1 MDSVKAGLVVDVE
14 YVADDG
20 KKIDSEI
27 KKFSSWSQAS
37 NDEIETAMGKIEGWK
52 KGVSKLKEKVFA
64 MKKVVAK
71 HSLDQSIIASSV
83 AVMKNL
89 ETEMQ
94 IVVKTIEAEDENR
107 CLYSISKSKASNIK
121 LPSFRGDDDED
132 YFRFKKDFSST
143 KRLSFL
149 L

>member
-1 MDSVKAGLVVDVE
+1 MTERKLIVRSRNFPPGPKPAMMRL
-14 YVADDG
+14 
-20 KKIDSEI
+20 K
-27 KKFSSWSQAS
+27 QPC
-37 NDEIETAMGKIEGWK
+37 MGKIEGWK

-107 CLYSISKSKASNIK
+107 
-121 LPSFRGDDDED
+121 
-132 YFRFKKDFSST
+132 
-143 KRLSFL
+143 
-149 L
+149 